1 MKPTQAL
8 PKYLEIKTNLIA
20 QIKTGDF
27 CKSEMLPT
35 EKELCSRYGVS
46 RITIRK
52 TLDELKK
59 EGYVSSRPGFGT
71 KINHHKEDLSAFTLV
86 ESFTSEM
93 KEYGSKIKTIKASLT
108 IVYADEE
115 RANEMRCEIG
125 DKLYNLKRVRGDDK
139 GPIVYSDTWLHLPFD
154 LPSTQDFLY
163 GSLYQYLIE
172 KGLYF
177 SRLEECLSAQRST
190 AAIEEMLR
198 QEKNGIVLKRVRR
211 GYDANK
217 HMIEL
222 TDNFYNPERYS
233 YEVEVDSIH
242 KF

>member
-1 MKPTQAL
+1 MKSTQAL

-177 SRLEECLSAQRST
+177 SRFEECLSAQRST
-190 AAIEEMLR
+190 VAIEEMLR

>member
-93 KEYGSKIKTIKASLT
+93 KEYGTPTKS
-108 IVYADEE
+108 VQ
-115 RANEMRCEIG
+115 MRCAVKSAI
-125 DKLYNLKRVRGDDK
+125 N
-139 GPIVYSDTWLHLPFD
+139 
-154 LPSTQDFLY
+154 ST
-163 GSLYQYLIE
+163 I
-172 KGLYF
+172 
-177 SRLEECLSAQRST
+177 
-190 AAIEEMLR
+190 
-198 QEKNGIVLKRVRR
+198 
-211 GYDANK
+211 
-217 HMIEL
+217 
-222 TDNFYNPERYS
+222 
-233 YEVEVDSIH
+233 
-242 KF
+242 

>member
-93 KEYGSKIKTIKASLT
+93 KEYGSKVKTIKASLT

>member
-20 QIKTGDF
+20 QIKTGYF

-177 SRLEECLSAQRST
+177 SRFEECLSAQRST
-190 AAIEEMLR
+190 VAIEEMLR

>member
-27 CKSEMLPT
+27 CKAEMLPT

-115 RANEMRCEIG
+115 RANEMRCETG

-139 GPIVYSDTWLHLPFD
+139 GPIVYSDTWLRLPFD

-177 SRLEECLSAQRST
+177 SRFEECLSAQRST

-198 QEKNGIVLKRVRR
+198 QEENGIVLKRVRR

>member
-177 SRLEECLSAQRST
+177 SRFEECLSAQRST
-190 AAIEEMLR
+190 VAIEEMLR

>member
-177 SRLEECLSAQRST
+177 SRFEECLSAQRST
-190 AAIEEMLR
+190 ADIEEMLR

>member
-177 SRLEECLSAQRST
+177 SRCEECLSAQRST
-190 AAIEEMLR
+190 AAIEEMRR